1 MIGSTRQV
9 RVFAYC
15 APADLRKGYDGL
27 SGLVRKAMKRNPI
40 SGDLYLFI
48 NRRRK
53 LAKVLLW
60 DGTGLCIYS
69 KRLERGQFA
78 DLWWRRQTRPIAM
91 TTSELTLLLEGNELV
106 GRRSL
111 SPPPFL
117 LAAAEEQPE
126 A

>member
-1 MIGSTRQV
+1 MIGSTRQL
-9 RVFAYC
+9 RVFAFC
-15 APADLRKGYDGL
+15 GPADLRKGYDGL
-27 SGLVRKAMKRNPI
+27 SGLVSKAMKRDPI

-48 NRRRK
+48 NRRRH

-69 KRLERGQFA
+69 KRLEQGRFA
-78 DLWWRRQTRPIAM
+78 DLWWRDSKGPITM

-106 GRRSL
+106 GRRAL

-117 LAAAEEQPE
+117 LAGAGG
-126 A
+126 

>member
-27 SGLVRKAMKRNPI
+27 SGLVRKAMKRDPI

-48 NRRRK
+48 NKRRH

-69 KRLERGQFA
+69 KRLERGRFA
-78 DLWWRRQTRPIAM
+78 DLWWRGHTKPIAM

-106 GRRSL
+106 GRRAL

-117 LAAAEEQPE
+117 LPGAKR
-126 A
+126 

>member
-1 MIGSTRQV
+1 VIGSTRQL

-27 SGLVRKAMKRNPI
+27 SGLVRKAMKRDPV

-48 NRRRK
+48 NRRRH

-69 KRLERGQFA
+69 KRLERGRFA
-78 DLWWRRQTRPIAM
+78 DLWWRGSTRPITL

-106 GRRSL
+106 GRRAL

-117 LAAAEEQPE
+117 LAGSDR
-126 A
+126 

>member
-48 NRRRK
+48 NKRRH

-69 KRLERGQFA
+69 KRLERGRFA
-78 DLWWRRQTRPIAM
+78 DLWWRRSTGPIRL

-117 LAAAEEQPE
+117 LASGSV
-126 A
+126 